1 MFNNDYKITLK
12 RIFPLYWA
20 ILLFPVCSVTA
31 QHTTIRTSSFP
42 PIQNFSD
49 DDYDSY
55 IQNWGIAQD
64 TSGIIYVANLGEV
77 LQYDGVRWQTIQ
89 VENQTALSIGRG
101 SEGKLYVG
109 GLGSFGYLDHA
120 ATDTTL
126 SPTYYSLADATSDST
141 ADFSNVWNILFHN
154 ESVYFDTQEGL
165 YRLKN
170 EHISNIKPENLFR
183 KAFKI
188 GNNLLVSEAKKGL
201 FFVNDDELTPV
212 GRGNHFLDQKVM
224 VVLPHEEDQ
233 WLIADRTRGLS
244 VFDGTDLMPLQS
256 EADTFLINND
266 VYTGIILPDTT
277 YLLGTLNDGIVHL
290 DKEGRLLRKIDSKRG
305 LIGDQVHSLFL
316 DKDHNVWVALGNGLS
331 LIEPMSSVSYL
342 DERNNI
348 SGIVYDLQAYEGYLY
363 ASTNEGL
370 FRLDIQKNS
379 GGVASKSIFKHN
391 TGRKANDASDSD
403 NSSKALFKPLLE
415 DSYRCKDIIQ
425 YGEGLIVDCSHSVY
439 LVSDNNTVKIAEGF
453 DIQLIR
459 GSDYKEDYYYVLG
472 REGFRIFDSSHKP
485 IFKNTDFG
493 HVFNSLVEEDNG
505 DVWIGTETNGVFRLE
520 MDFLDSLNS
529 FKSYLHHYNVPHDKS
544 DRSLRVFHIDGEV
557 IIASASG
564 LFSYNEAA
572 NSLVREHR
580 FGEEMA

>member
-1 MFNNDYKITLK
+1 MFNNDYKRMLK
-12 RIFPLYWA
+12 KIFQLYWA
-20 ILLFPVCSVTA
+20 ILFFPVSSVTA
-31 QHTTIRTSSFP
+31 QHTTIRTHSFP

-49 DDYDSY
+49 DDYNSY

-64 TSGIIYVANLGEV
+64 TSGLIYVANLGEV

-89 VENQTALSIGRG
+89 VENQTALSIGR
-101 SEGKLYVG
+101 SPEGKLYVG
-109 GLGSFGYLDHA
+109 GLGSFGYLDNA
-120 ATDTTL
+120 ASDTTL
-126 SPTYYSLADATSDST
+126 LPTYYSLADAIADSA

-165 YRLKN
+165 YRLNN
-170 EHISNIKPENLFR
+170 EHIGNIKPESLFR

-188 GNNLLVSEAKKGL
+188 GNSLLVSEAKKGL

-348 SGIVYDLQAYEGYLY
+348 SGIVYDLQTYRGYLY

-370 FRLDIQKNS
+370 FRLDIQENS
-379 GGVASKSIFKHN
+379 GG
-391 TGRKANDASDSD
+391 D
-403 NSSKALFKPLLE
+403 SSKPLFK
-415 DSYRCKDIIQ
+415 
-425 YGEGLIVDCSHSVY
+425 
-439 LVSDNNTVKIAEGF
+439 DNT
-453 DIQLIR
+453 
-459 GSDYKEDYYYVLG
+459 
-472 REGFRIFDSSHKP
+472 
-485 IFKNTDFG
+485 
-493 HVFNSLVEEDNG
+493 
-505 DVWIGTETNGVFRLE
+505 
-520 MDFLDSLNS
+520 
-529 FKSYLHHYNVPHDKS
+529 
-544 DRSLRVFHIDGEV
+544 
-557 IIASASG
+557 
-564 LFSYNEAA
+564 
-572 NSLVREHR
+572 
-580 FGEEMA
+580 